1 MKSVVLKSIYA
12 GLGLLSTGKES
23 VEEIGRKLAKKAS
36 LSEKD
41 GERIARELRSRSEK
55 AVSSLQKTLEMEV
68 NKVVHALH
76 SATGSGKSGAKRRRR
91 NPRPMPPLPPSGEE
105 ERFLNRRTKP
115 EKGDPRICTNFIRIE
130 REIKP
135 KWP

>member
-1 MKSVVLKSIYA
+1 MKSVVMKSIYA

-41 GERIARELRSRSEK
+41 GEKIARELRTRSEK
-55 AVSSLQKTLEMEV
+55 AISSLQKTLEAEV

-76 SATGSGKSGAKRRRR
+76 PATGGGKSTAKRKKAK
-91 NPRPMPPLPPSGEE
+91 STATAAKH
-105 ERFLNRRTKP
+105 RTTAK
-115 EKGDPRICTNFIRIE
+115 K
-130 REIKP
+130 KA
-135 KWP
+135 